1 MEDVVQ
7 HIKQLDSIETIA
19 TTHKGIVVWNRL
31 NENSCS
37 RNQELQNGKWRSSLY
52 RYYADLL
59 DLQVSKP
66 ECQAELER
74 RRAIALDNIKND
86 RFVQ

>member
-1 MEDVVQ
+1 MEDVAQ
-7 HIKQLDSIETIA
+7 HIAQMDKIETVAAI
-19 TTHKGIVVWNRL
+19 GRGVIVWNR
-31 NENSCS
+31 NNTNSCS
-37 RNQELQNGKWRSSLY
+37 RDETLQNGKWKSSLY

-59 DLQVSKP
+59 ELIVTRP

-74 RRAIALDNIKND
+74 RRAIVLDNIKND